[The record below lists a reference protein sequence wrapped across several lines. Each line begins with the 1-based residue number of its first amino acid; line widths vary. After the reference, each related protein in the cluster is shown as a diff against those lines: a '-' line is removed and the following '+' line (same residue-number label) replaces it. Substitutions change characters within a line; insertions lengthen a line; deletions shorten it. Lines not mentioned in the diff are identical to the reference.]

1 MVPKISSVTFI
12 YLSSSPDQTTNRK
25 SRNPEYF
32 WWKRMPD
39 VKVNKKYFRAK
50 KIRIPRIRIWWPN
63 FFLWNFPIDFVA
75 CMQKWLIFKMRFLI
89 IDHFACF
96 ASFKFRISSIKS
108 CKHLTPAGQCFKISE
123 PSFLSFDNFN
133 VLHILSIS
141 KLWSFVN
148 KYYEVNKCLL
158 DSTIFCFYSSAPAIS
173 RKKNVGQ
180 TSVSGAFMKLKTL
193 ARRNLPSKAN

>member
-1 MVPKISSVTFI
+1 MT
-12 YLSSSPDQTTNRK
+12 
-25 SRNPEYF
+25 
-32 WWKRMPD
+32 WWTSCL
-39 VKVNKKYFRAK
+39 
-50 KIRIPRIRIWWPN
+50 
-63 FFLWNFPIDFVA
+63 LWNFPKNFDA
-75 CMQKWLIFKMRFLI
+75 CIQKWLNFEMRFLI
-89 IDHFACF
+89 IVHCACF

-158 DSTIFCFYSSAPAIS
+158 DSTIFCFYSSPPRIHE
-173 RKKNVGQ
+173 KKCWANFRFWCFHEIGN
-180 TSVSGAFMKLKTL
+180 TRATKFSV
-193 ARRNLPSKAN
+193 

>member
-1 MVPKISSVTFI
+1 MLVS
-12 YLSSSPDQTTNRK
+12 RK
-25 SRNPEYF
+25 
-32 WWKRMPD
+32 
-39 VKVNKKYFRAK
+39 
-50 KIRIPRIRIWWPN
+50 
-63 FFLWNFPIDFVA
+63 
-75 CMQKWLIFKMRFLI
+75 KWLIFKMRFLI
-89 IDHFACF
+89 IDHCACF

-158 DSTIFCFYSSAPAIS
+158 DSTIFWVFIHRP
-173 RKKNVGQ
+173 RDFKKKNVGL
-180 TSVSGAFMKLKTL
+180 TSVSVSGAFMKLETL
-193 ARRNLPSKAN
+193 ARQNFPSKAKLLLEAKSSIINFTCLPEVDN